1 MLSSAASALAAAG
14 ARAAWRAVASGA
26 AHAPRRFSV
35 AAAEDKNAATTS
47 VKGTPYDQLVVG
59 KWMNGRESWE
69 KGRDKKQG
77 EPDPQPP
84 NPPSPPGVP
93 RETAP
98 GEKRVAV
105 TPAGVAI
112 LLKAGFKSVV
122 VESGAGAEAALPDA
136 AFSAAGA
143 RVAPTAA
150 DALAADVVLKIRPPS
165 VPAETDALKQGGILL
180 SYIQPAQQKSGPLL
194 DALAARG
201 STVLSMDA
209 IPRTLSRA
217 QQFDTLSSMA
227 NIAGYRAIVE
237 ASHAYGGFFAGQMT
251 AAGRVPPAK
260 VLVVGGGVAGLA
272 AAGAARGLG
281 AIVRIFDTRSAVAE
295 QARSMGAD
303 FLTVTSI
310 QEAGEGAGG
319 YAKAMSDA
327 FVEAERALFEA
338 QAKDGVDIIVTT
350 ALVPG
355 QPAPKLI
362 TQAALDAL
370 KPGSVVVDLAAEAGG
385 NCVATVPGER
395 ITTKN
400 EVTVIGFTDLP
411 SRMPSTS
418 STLYSNNIT
427 KYLLSVGPFT
437 GDKGV
442 LAFDDGDPAVRSA
455 LVLRD
460 GALTWPPPAL
470 PPLPSAKSKAPP
482 TTAAVKPPPDPRA
495 AARSGA
501 VTTAAAVAGVLAVG
515 AGAPSPAVSSML
527 TTFGLAS
534 VCGYQTVWGVAPA
547 LHSPLMSV
555 TNAVSGLTAC
565 GAIALM
571 HGHALPSPT
580 AHALAAASV
589 AVSAVNIG
597 GGFLVTKRM
606 LDLFKRPGDPDD
618 HLGFY
623 AAPAAT
629 LVAATWAGQ
638 AAGLAGVTPASYL
651 ASSIL
656 CIASIGCL
664 ARQDTARLGNALGVV
679 GVAGGVAATL
689 GALGADVGTYAQI
702 AGLLAAGGATGIA
715 IARRMETTELPQ
727 TVAAFHALVGGA
739 AVATSIAAALSHG
752 GGGMEAVAT
761 YLGTLVGAI
770 TLTGSAVAYGKLS
783 GKLSS
788 APLSLPGKNGINT
801 VLAAACAA
809 TGVAALRAG
818 DPAAAAAAL
827 TGTAVAGGALGAHTT
842 ASIGGADMPVVVTL
856 LNSYSGYALCAEG
869 FMLHSDLLTTVGAL
883 IGSSGA
889 ILSYIMCRAMNR
901 SLANVV
907 LGGYATPVV
916 KKASADVDADA
927 PVATQTDVPAVV
939 DLLTSARKV
948 LIVPG
953 YGLAVAGAQADVADI
968 AAALRSAGADVR
980 FGIHPVAGR
989 MPGQLNVL
997 LAEAHVPYDIVEEM
1011 EDVNPHMDEYDVA
1024 LVIGESVWEEEK
1036 RKGDDW
1042 FLVRRSNHSLPHTLS
1057 PPPGANDTVNSSAV
1071 EDPASPIAGMPVL
1084 EVWRAKKVVVMK
1096 RTLGAGYA
1104 GADNPLFVKDNAA
1117 MLLGDAKSVAQQLKA
1132 GVLARCAE

>member
-14 ARAAWRAVASGA
+14 ARTAWRAIASGP

-35 AAAEDKNAATTS
+35 AAGEGKNAATNS

-59 KWMNGRESWE
+59 AWRECGTGLGE
-69 KGRDKKQG
+69 RKRNKHR
-77 EPDPQPP
+77 EPDPHPP
-84 NPPSPPGVP
+84 TNPPSPPGVP

-98 GEKRVAV
+98 GEKRIAV
-105 TPAGVAI
+105 TPSGVAT

-122 VESGAGAEAALPDA
+122 VEAGAGAEAALPDA

-150 DALAADVVLKIRPPS
+150 DALAADVVLKIRPPV
-165 VPAETDALKQGGILL
+165 VPAETDALKQGGVLL
-180 SYIQPAQQKSGPLL
+180 SYIQPAQKKSAPLL

-201 STVLSMDA
+201 STVLAMDA

-281 AIVRIFDTRSAVAE
+281 AIVRIFDTRAAVAE
-295 QARSMGAD
+295 QAKSMGAD
-303 FLTVTSI
+303 FLTVSI
-310 QEAGEGAGG
+310 QESGEGAGG

-338 QAKDGVDIIVTT
+338 QAGDGVDIIVTT

-370 KPGSVVVDLAAEAGG
+370 KHGSVVVDLAAEAGG

-395 ITTKN
+395 IVTRN
-400 EVTVIGFTDLP
+400 GVTVIGFTDLP
-411 SRMPSTS
+411 SRMPATA

-455 LVLRD
+455 LVVRG

-470 PPLPSAKSKAPP
+470 PPPPSAQAKAPP

-515 AGAPSPAVSSML
+515 ASAPSHAVSAML

-571 HGHALPSPT
+571 HGHALPPSPT

-689 GALGADVGTYAQI
+689 GALGADAGTYAQI

-752 GGGMEAVAT
+752 GVGMEAVAT

-770 TLTGSAVAYGKLS
+770 TLTGSAIAYGKLA

-788 APLSLPGKNGINT
+788 TPLSLPGKNGINT
-801 VLAAACAA
+801 ALAAACAA

-818 DPAAAAAAL
+818 DPATAAAAL
-827 TGTAVAGGALGAHTT
+827 TATAVAGGALGAHTT

-907 LGGYATPVV
+907 LGGYATPVA
-916 KKASADVDADA
+916 KTAGADVGADA
-927 PVATQTDVPAVV
+927 PVAAHTDVPAVV

-1024 LVIGESVWEEEK
+1024 LVIGEWEEEE
-1036 RKGDDW
+1036 REKG
-1042 FLVRRSNHSLPHTLS
+1042 R
-1057 PPPGANDTVNSSAV
+1057 
-1071 EDPASPIAGMPVL
+1071 
-1084 EVWRAKKVVVMK
+1084 
-1096 RTLGAGYA
+1096 
-1104 GADNPLFVKDNAA
+1104 
-1117 MLLGDAKSVAQQLKA
+1117 
-1132 GVLARCAE
+1132 